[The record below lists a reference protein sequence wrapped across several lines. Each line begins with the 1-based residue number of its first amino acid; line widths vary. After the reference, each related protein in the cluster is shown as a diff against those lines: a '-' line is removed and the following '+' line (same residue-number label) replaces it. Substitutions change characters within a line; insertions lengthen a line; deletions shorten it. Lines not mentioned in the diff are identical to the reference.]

1 MEKNELRIGNVV
13 YDSLNQ
19 SYDIVIGINNNDTVD
34 FPFELNNDIC
44 FVEGIK
50 ISGEILKK
58 IGFNN
63 ISDTEEEYYVWEY
76 NNGDIRKRIC
86 LYEFN
91 KMWCINITYSE
102 NIQYTAQ
109 SLHFRNIKYVHQIQN
124 AYHTITGGEELDVD
138 SLLK

>member
-1 MEKNELRIGNVV
+1 MDKREIRIGNIV

-19 SYDIVIGINNNDTVD
+19 SYDIVVGINNNDTVD
-34 FPFELNNDIC
+34 FPFELNNDIN
-44 FVEGIK
+44 FVDGVK

-58 IGFNN
+58 LGFEKV
-63 ISDTEEEYYVWEY
+63 SDTEEYYVWEY
-76 NNGDIRKRIC
+76 NNGDVHKRIC
-86 LYEFN
+86 LYEFD

-102 NIQYTAQ
+102 NIRYNAQ

-124 AYHTITGGEELDVD
+124 SYYTLTCGEELEID

>member
-1 MEKNELRIGNVV
+1 MDKRELRIGNVV

-19 SYDIVIGINNNDTVD
+19 SYDVVIGINNNDTVD
-34 FPFELNNDIC
+34 FPFELNNDIRL
-44 FVEGIK
+44 VEGIK

-58 IGFNN
+58 LGFEKVSN
-63 ISDTEEEYYVWEY
+63 TEEYYVLEY
-76 NNGDIRKRIC
+76 NNCDIHKRIS

-91 KMWCINITYSE
+91 KMWCINTSYSE
-102 NIQYTAQ
+102 NILYNTQ

-124 AYHTITGGEELDVD
+124 AYYTITCGEELEID